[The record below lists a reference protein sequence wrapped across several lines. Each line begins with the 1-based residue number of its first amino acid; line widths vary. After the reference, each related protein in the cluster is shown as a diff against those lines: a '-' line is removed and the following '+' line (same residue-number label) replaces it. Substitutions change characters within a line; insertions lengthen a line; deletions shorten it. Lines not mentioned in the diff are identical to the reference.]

1 MKILKILII
10 FCAILTL
17 AIVYAPQPITPL
29 LSNYFNVSLH
39 QISWIIS
46 ITLIPLAIAPLF
58 YGYLLEIFSLKK
70 ILVLSLFFC
79 ALFGIISTLSNDFY
93 FFLFFR
99 FLQALCIPAI
109 LTALLTLLS
118 RLESN
123 NIQKNVAIYVGATT
137 FGGFVGR
144 VFGSFLSDRFSWH
157 FALNSFS
164 ILMLSISFI
173 FLFLKE
179 RTKNVNGAKIT
190 LDDFLDFVK
199 ETKFI
204 VILFCVFII
213 FYSFQSI
220 VGFLPFY
227 LKESIKDIT
236 QTQIGLV
243 YLGFLTGVISSLL
256 INKTIAFFGSKY
268 RTAIFGFLVFI
279 AGCFCMIIGNFY
291 FAFFAM
297 FVFCSG
303 MFISH
308 CIFSGLLNSIAPKK
322 GLSSGIYLTF
332 YYSGGALGSVLPSFY
347 YDNFGWEFL
356 CIFTAFLLFIALLI
370 FINFKHFYKEY

>member
-1 MKILKILII
+1 MKILKTLII

-39 QISWIIS
+39 QISWIVS

-79 ALFGIISTLSNDFY
+79 ALFGIISTLNSDFY

-123 NIQKNVAIYVGATT
+123 NIQKNVALYVGATT

-164 ILMLSISFI
+164 ILMLIISFI

-179 RTKNVNGAKIT
+179 RTKNVNGVKIT

-220 VGFLPFY
+220 VSFLPFH
-227 LKESIKDIT
+227 LEDSIKGIT

-256 INKTIAFFGSKY
+256 IEKTIVFFGSKY

-356 CIFTAFLLFIALLI
+356 CIFTAFLLFITLLV
-370 FINFKHFYKEY
+370 FARFKYYYKEY